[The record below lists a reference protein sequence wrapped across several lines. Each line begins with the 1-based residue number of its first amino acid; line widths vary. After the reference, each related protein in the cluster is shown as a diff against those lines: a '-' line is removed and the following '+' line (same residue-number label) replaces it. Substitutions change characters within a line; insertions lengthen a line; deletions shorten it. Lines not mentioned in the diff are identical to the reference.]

1 LWSGRSKP
9 ASSHK
14 NEEDVDKDKTEEES
28 ETQCGIFKVVQA
40 INV

>member
-1 LWSGRSKP
+1 MWSGRSKS

-14 NEEDVDKDKTEEES
+14 NEEDAKDKTEEES
-28 ETQCGIFKVVQA
+28 ETPCGIFKVVQA